1 MIKRILF
8 FVFTLFLLSTT
19 LSYAEER
26 LKFKKDD
33 IIYSITVNKDFE
45 TVVNELKDTMIDRNF
60 KITRENEISKVMTE
74 RGTEMFSYKVIEFC
88 NLTLCGGMLKKEP
101 DMGAFM
107 PTAIAI
113 YAKGKQTVLVA
124 KRLSFMF
131 NAFEN
136 TKAKEEIEKIDK
148 EVFEI
153 MEAVK

>member
-60 KITRENEISKVMTE
+60 KITRENEISKVSKGRDRKDRQ
-74 RGTEMFSYKVIEFC
+74 RGV
-88 NLTLCGGMLKKEP
+88 
-101 DMGAFM
+101 
-107 PTAIAI
+107 
-113 YAKGKQTVLVA
+113 
-124 KRLSFMF
+124 
-131 NAFEN
+131 
-136 TKAKEEIEKIDK
+136 
-148 EVFEI
+148 
-153 MEAVK
+153 